1 MELTPE
7 QFAQREEIKK
17 EGNRRFISGY
27 LAIICFIVPLTVWP
41 FLTQR
46 FFYSKM
52 LVLYASAVLMI
63 VFLLALKL
71 LPSKKI
77 FSEPAVISALFF
89 LAYSTATLFTSIN
102 IGLSLNGVSE
112 RKETYFIIVIYVLFY
127 LVAANQYSYRKW
139 HVILF
144 AVTISIICVYAIF
157 QLCGIELLDATGW
170 FAYKITESWHYVA
183 FSTMGN
189 PNFLASILACA
200 LPIFVYAF
208 IKTGNYLWAV
218 PMALDY
224 FILLATNTRGSWMA
238 AFIAF
243 VVLIIFSLK
252 QKIRLK
258 LVIICCVI
266 LAVLT
271 LLYGLLFTSFLGRFF
286 STFTDIATVVIS
298 QDEMETATAGSYRM
312 GIWKGVWM
320 LIMKK
325 PWTGYGIETLREA
338 IMNDKEVVLYLRN
351 ISPAIVF
358 TDKAHCEFLNICV
371 SSGIPAGIAYLSL
384 CIFTLIKGFMN
395 IRKNKLILPLTTAI
409 LAYFIQGMLN
419 ISNNG
424 IAFIF
429 YILMGILLCMCNKE
443 DTDLDKGYII
453 MSTPKASC
461 DMPLESKDEKSDI
474 DG

>member
-1 MELTPE
+1 MELTSE
-7 QFAQREEIKK
+7 QLAQREEIKK
-17 EGNRRFISGY
+17 EGNRRTISGY
-27 LAIICFIVPLTVWP
+27 LAIICFIVPLIVWP

-77 FSEPAVISALFF
+77 FLEPAVISVLFF
-89 LAYSTATLFTSIN
+89 LAYTTATLFTSIN
-102 IGLSLNGVSE
+102 ISLSLNGLHE
-112 RKETYFIIVIYVLFY
+112 RKETYFIIVIYIFFY
-127 LVAANQYSYRKW
+127 LVAASQYSYRKW
-139 HVILF
+139 HVVLF
-144 AVTISIICVYAIF
+144 AVMISIICVYAIF
-157 QLCGIELLDATGW
+157 QLFGIELLDATGL
-170 FAYKITESWHYVA
+170 FTYKITESWHYIA

-189 PNFLASILACA
+189 PNFLASMLACA
-200 LPIFVYAF
+200 LPILVYAF
-208 IKTGNYLWAV
+208 IRTGNYLWAI

-224 FILLATNTRGSWMA
+224 FILLATNTRGSWIG

-252 QKIRLK
+252 QKIRWK

-271 LLYGLLFTSFLGRFF
+271 VLYALFFSSFLSRFF
-286 STFTDIATVVIS
+286 SAFTDIATVVTAES
-298 QDEMETATAGSYRM
+298 EMETATAGSYRI

-325 PWTGYGIETLREA
+325 PWTGYGIETLGQA
-338 IMNDKEVVLYLRN
+338 IMNDNEVVLYLRS
-351 ISPAIVF
+351 ISPHIVF
-358 TDKAHCEFLNICV
+358 TNKAHCEFLNICV
-371 SSGIPAGIAYLSL
+371 SSGIPAGIAYLSI

-395 IRKNKLILPLTTAI
+395 IKKNMLILPLTTAV

-424 IAFIF
+424 IAFIY

-443 DTDLDKGYII
+443 DTDLHKGYII
-453 MSTPKASC
+453 MSTPKTYT
-461 DMPLESKDEKSDI
+461 DMPSGNTDEKSDI
-474 DG
+474 NG